1 MRCAII
7 RRPVKYLCPRTIDL
21 RAVKM
26 KIADDI
32 LERGVQAAL
41 GPIGSDDGRLWRS
54 TFTSGRVW
62 QSVSVATSTRRSR
75 DREGFRARV
84 PAQEPIGLQTYG
96 QRFRGGLRRL
106 SIADIASRVTASG
119 LRAPSMTTNRRERAS
134 RSEFAAT
141 LFSNARSSN
150 RISRDRPAM
159 RFRANSAGIRSMSV
173 IAGRSA

>member
-119 LRAPSMTTNRRERAS
+119 PTRRESGGGSS
-134 RSEFAAT
+134 RPGGAPTVRSPAAGNE
-141 LFSNARSSN
+141 SDRS
-150 RISRDRPAM
+150 
-159 RFRANSAGIRSMSV
+159 
-173 IAGRSA
+173 